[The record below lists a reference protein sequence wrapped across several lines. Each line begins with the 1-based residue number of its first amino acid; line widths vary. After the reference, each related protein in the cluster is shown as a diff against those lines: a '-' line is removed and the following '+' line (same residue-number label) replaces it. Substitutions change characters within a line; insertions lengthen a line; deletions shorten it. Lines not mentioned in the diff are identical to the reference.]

1 MGWICAQTETNME
14 RMARRHLQAA
24 GYSEIYLPEIR
35 EQRRQRGKTYNVVVP
50 LFARYLF
57 IHLLDGRWWQA
68 RRTIGIVDILMSA
81 DGTPAR
87 VPDREIESLRSRERN
102 GLIVLPK
109 RAEFEP
115 GDRVQ
120 VTSGALFGQF
130 GLVESM
136 RGPDRIFV
144 LMQLL
149 GSERPVQLMRQ
160 HVRRV
165 E

>member
-1 MGWICAQTETNME
+1 
-14 RMARRHLQAA
+14 MARRHLQAA
-24 GYSEIYLPEIR
+24 GYADVYLPEVR
-35 EQRRQRGKTYNVVVP
+35 EQRRRRGKPYHVIVP

-57 IHLLDGRWWQA
+57 INSVNWWEA
-68 RRTIGIVDILMSA
+68 KRTVGVTDVLMTA
-81 DGTPAR
+81 DGTPAHL
-87 VPDREIESLRSRERN
+87 PDHEIESLRARERH

-109 RAEFEP
+109 RAEFER

-120 VTSGALFGQF
+120 VTSGALFSQF

-160 HVRRV
+160 NVRRV
-165 E
+165 D